1 MPTLFDPSARAQII
15 SRVSRLTPDRQP
27 LWGRMNAGQV
37 QTHLADQLR
46 SGLGDLACRSKGG
59 PFRYFPLRELIIYLL
74 PWPKGVPT
82 APELLSTTPAEFA
95 GDQKA
100 LTQLIERFG
109 ARKPGEPWGEH
120 PAFGRISR
128 RAWGVLA
135 WRHLDHHLRQF
146 GL

>member
-1 MPTLFDPSARAQII
+1 MPTLFDPSARAQI
-15 SRVSRLTPDRQP
+15 VSRLSRLAPDRQP

-46 SGLGDLACRSKGG
+46 SGLGDLACRSRGG
-59 PFRYFPLRELIIYLL
+59 PFRFFPLRELIIYLL

-82 APELLSTTPAEFA
+82 APELLSTSPAEFA
-95 GDQKA
+95 GDQKVLA
-100 LTQLIERFG
+100 ELVERFG
-109 ARKPGEPWGEH
+109 TRKDGEPWGEH